1 MVATNSGNLTM
12 RRIIAWFVGN
22 SVAANL
28 MMTIFIVGG
37 FMSLL
42 QLHQE
47 EFPDIE
53 LDIVQITVPY
63 LGATPEEVEQAVCVR
78 IEEAIEGI
86 QGINRT
92 SSVAGEGACM
102 VMVDLEMEGDSTRA
116 LNEIKGRVDAISTF
130 PRETEKP
137 IVSMMAMKGG
147 VIQVVLSGDT
157 DELTLKLLAE
167 DMRDDIADMDGISQ
181 VGVTF
186 VRPYE
191 ISIEVSENTLRQY
204 NLTMDKI
211 TSAIRRSS
219 LDMPGGSIK
228 SAGGEILLRSK
239 GQVYRGVEYEDIVIL
254 TRPDGTN
261 LTLGE
266 IANVRDEFQE
276 GFLRAK
282 FDGERAVI
290 VQVYRVGEE
299 DIIGAAEK
307 VKAYVNEA
315 RLRLPDG
322 ITLTIWL
329 DQAVE
334 LEERVGTLTR
344 NAYTGL
350 ALVLLVLTLFLRFKL
365 AVWVAAGIPIAVLG
379 AIWIFPYAG
388 ISISS
393 LTVMAFILVLGI
405 VVDDAI
411 VVGERIHAHEQS
423 GEGKSKAAVAGAYE
437 VCVPVIF
444 GVFTTIAAFLPILLV
459 EGRMGAFFQVI
470 GWVVIVCLAFSL
482 LESQLVLPAH
492 LAHRKTSQYIFEN
505 TAFVKGWITFQGKIA
520 SALEYA
526 AHQIYRPLLIRSM
539 HWRYITWSIGTAV
552 LILAFGLIISGR
564 VVFQFFPAV
573 EGNRIF
579 ATLIMPEG
587 ISVELTEQGISQM
600 EQAAREL
607 GEQLDQEAGITDG
620 HVIEH
625 MLSIIGTQAA
635 RGHGP
640 SRPTPGGSHLAEIVL
655 ELAPIDERGG
665 VGSVEISD
673 RWRELAGPIPDAVE
687 LTFSSNSFSAGD
699 ALRIQLA
706 GRDVEELRE
715 AAAKLRGELG
725 RYPGVLDLTDSF
737 RAGKQEI
744 KLDILPEAKPLG
756 LTLNDLARQV
766 RQAFYGDE
774 AQRIQRGTDD
784 VRVMVRYPEYER
796 QSIGNLEDMRI
807 RTDDGTEV
815 PFASVAGV
823 SLGNGYSSISR
834 EDQKRVVAVVG
845 DVDRSITTPEEVIAA
860 IAKQICHREGN
871 QESAVMVSFPCRG
884 QAYQGVTYSLSGEAE
899 ERGKAMGSIASNAVI
914 ALMVI
919 FALLAI
925 PLRSYTQ
932 PLVIMSVIP
941 FGAVGAIIG
950 HYIMRWDLVFF
961 SILGIIA
968 LSGVVVN
975 ASLVLVDYINRQRRR
990 GVDLFEAVT
999 MAGVVRF
1006 RPILLT
1012 SITTFV
1018 GLVPLMATAS
1028 QATFFI
1034 IPMAISLAFGVLF
1047 ATVITLLLIPSLY
1060 MILEDWLNYWGVN
1073 NRNYELELAVLDDDT
1088 APVADGQR
1096 AG

>member
-1 MVATNSGNLTM
+1 MH
-12 RRIIAWFVGN
+12 RIIAWFVGN
-22 SVAANL
+22 PVAANL

-37 FMSLL
+37 LMSLL
-42 QLHQE
+42 RLHQE

-53 LDIVQITVPY
+53 LDLVQIMVPY
-63 LGATPEEVEQAVCVR
+63 LGATPAEVEEAVCIR
-78 IEEAIEGI
+78 IEEAIEGVE
-86 QGINRT
+86 GIDRT
-92 SSVAGEGACM
+92 STVATEGVCS
-102 VMVDLEMEGDSTRA
+102 VMVELDQEIDSSRA
-116 LNEIKGRVDAISTF
+116 LNEIKGKVDAISTL

-157 DELTLKLLAE
+157 DELTLKLLGE
-167 DMRDDIADMDGISQ
+167 EMRDDIADMPGISQ

-228 SAGGEILLRSK
+228 TAGGEILLRSK
-239 GQVYRGVEYEDIVIL
+239 GQVYRGAEYEDIVIL
-254 TRPDGTN
+254 TRADGTS

-276 GFLRAK
+276 GFLKAK

-290 VQVYRVGEE
+290 VQVYRVGQE
-299 DIIGAAEK
+299 DIIGSAEK
-307 VKAYVNEA
+307 VKQYVNAA
-315 RLRLPDG
+315 RKRMPDG
-322 ITLTIWL
+322 INLTIWL
-329 DQAVE
+329 DRALE

-350 ALVLLVLTLFLRFKL
+350 SLVLLILTLFLRFKL
-365 AVWVAAGIPIAVLG
+365 AIWVAAGIPIAVLG

-423 GEGKSKAAVAGAYE
+423 GEGQRKAAIEGTYE

-459 EGRMGAFFQVI
+459 EGRMGSFFQVI

-492 LAHRKTSQYIFEN
+492 LAHRKTTGYTFEN
-505 TAFVKGWITFQGKIA
+505 TAFVKAWIKFQGKIA
-520 SALEYA
+520 SAFEYLG
-526 AHQIYRPLLIRSM
+526 HEIYRPLLIKSM
-539 HWRYITWSIGTAV
+539 QWRYITWSIGTAV
-552 LILAFGLIISGR
+552 LILALGLIVSGR

-573 EGNRIF
+573 EGDRIF

-587 ISVELTEQGISQM
+587 ISVELTEQGITQM
-600 EQAAREL
+600 EEAAEKL
-607 GEQLDQEAGITDG
+607 GEQLDREVGLTDD
-620 HVIEH
+620 HVIKH

-640 SRPTPGGSHLAEIVL
+640 SRMTAGGSHLAEIVM
-655 ELAPIDERGG
+655 ELAPIDDRGG
-665 VGSVEISD
+665 IGSVEISD
-673 RWRELAGPIPDAVE
+673 RWRELTGSIPDAIE
-687 LTFSSNSFSAGD
+687 LTFSANSFSAGE
-699 ALRIQLA
+699 ALRIKLM
-706 GRDVEELRE
+706 GRDVEELRR
-715 AAAKLRGELG
+715 AAATLRGELG

-796 QSIGNLEDMRI
+796 KSLGNLEEMRI
-807 RTDDGTEV
+807 RTSDGTEV

-823 SLGNGYSSISR
+823 SLGNGYSAIGR

-845 DVDRSITTPEEVIAA
+845 DVDRGISTPEEVIAA
-860 IAKQICHREGN
+860 IAQQICLKPEG
-871 QESAVMVSFPCRG
+871 QQKSPRVFFPCQG
-884 QAYQGVTYSLSGEAE
+884 EQYQGVTYSLSGEAE
-899 ERGKAMGSIASNAVI
+899 ERSRAMGSIASNAVI

-925 PLRSYTQ
+925 PLRSYMQ

-950 HYIMRWDLVFF
+950 HFIMGWDLVFF

-975 ASLVLVDYINRQRRR
+975 ASLVLVDYINRQRRK

-1012 SITTFV
+1012 SITTFM

-1034 IPMAISLAFGVLF
+1034 VPMAISLAYGVLF
-1047 ATVITLLLIPSLY
+1047 ATVITLFLVPSLY
-1060 MILEDWLNYWGVN
+1060 MILEDWLNYSGLN
-1073 NRNYELELAVLDDDT
+1073 TRNYELELAHQQESVT
-1088 APVADGQR
+1088 TIANDGELP
-1096 AG
+1096 ASTGGGS

>member
-1 MVATNSGNLTM
+1 MH
-12 RRIIAWFVGN
+12 RIIAWFVGN
-22 SVAANL
+22 PVAANL

-42 QLHQE
+42 RLHQE

-53 LDIVQITVPY
+53 LDMVQIMVPY
-63 LGATPEEVEQAVCVR
+63 LGATPAEVENAVCIR
-78 IEEAIEGI
+78 IEEAIEGV
-86 QGINRT
+86 QGIDRMM
-92 SSVAGEGACM
+92 SVAGEGSCN
-102 VMVDLEMEGDSTRA
+102 VMVDLDQESDSTRA
-116 LNEIKGRVDAISTF
+116 LNEIKGKVDAISTF

-137 IVSMMAMKGG
+137 IVSMLTMKGG

-167 DMRDDIADMDGISQ
+167 EMRDDIADMDGISQ
-181 VGVTF
+181 VGVAF

-204 NLTMDKI
+204 NLSMDKI
-211 TSAIRRSS
+211 TTAIRRSS

-228 SAGGEILLRSK
+228 TAGGEILLRST
-239 GQVYRGVEYEDIVIL
+239 GQVYRGAEYEDIVIL
-254 TRPDGTN
+254 THADGTN

-276 GFLRAK
+276 GFLKAK
-282 FDGERAVI
+282 FDGERAVL
-290 VQVYRVGEE
+290 VQVFRVGEE
-299 DIIGAAEK
+299 DIIGAAEQ
-307 VKAYVNEA
+307 VNQYVNEA
-315 RLRLPDG
+315 RRRVPDG
-322 ITLTIWL
+322 IRLTIWL
-329 DQAVE
+329 DQALE

-350 ALVLLVLTLFLRFKL
+350 TLVLLVLTLFLRFKL

-379 AIWIFPYAG
+379 AIWVFPYAG

-423 GEGKSKAAVAGAYE
+423 GEGQRKGAVEGAYE

-492 LAHRKTSQYIFEN
+492 LAHRKISRYMFEDS
-505 TAFVKGWITFQGKIA
+505 AFVKAWIGFQGKIA
-520 SALEYA
+520 SALEYT
-526 AHQIYRPLLIRSM
+526 AHEIYRPLLMRAM
-539 HWRYITWSIGTAV
+539 LWRYVTWSIGTAV

-587 ISVELTEQGISQM
+587 VSVELTEHGIAQM
-600 EQAAREL
+600 EKAAEKL
-607 GEQLDQEAGITDG
+607 GEQLDREAGLTDG
-620 HVIEH
+620 HVIQH
-625 MLSIIGTQAA
+625 MLSIIGSQAA
-635 RGHGP
+635 RGNGP
-640 SRPTPGGSHLAEIVL
+640 SRPMPGGSHLAEIVL

-665 VGSVEISD
+665 IGSVEISD
-673 RWRELAGPIPDAVE
+673 RWRALAGSIPDAVE
-687 LTFSSNSFSAGD
+687 LTFTANSFSAGE
-699 ALRIQLA
+699 ALRIQLM
-706 GRDVEELRE
+706 GRDVEELRQ
-715 AAAKLRGELG
+715 AAATLRGELG

-744 KLDILPEAKPLG
+744 RLDILPEAKPLG
-756 LTLNDLARQV
+756 LTMNDLARQV

-796 QSIGNLEDMRI
+796 RSIGNLEDMRI
-807 RTDDGTEV
+807 RTNDGTEV

-834 EDQKRVVAVVG
+834 EDQKRVVSVVG
-845 DVDRSITTPEEVIAA
+845 DVDRSIATPEEVIAA
-860 IAKQICHREGN
+860 IATGICHSEGDE
-871 QESAVMVSFPCRG
+871 QGAVRLSFPCRG
-884 QAYQGVTYSLSGEAE
+884 DVYQGVTYSLSGEQE

-950 HYIMRWDLVFF
+950 HFIMGWDLVFF

-975 ASLVLVDYINRQRRR
+975 ASLVLVDYINRQRRK
-990 GVDLFEAVT
+990 GVDLFDAVT

-1018 GLVPLMATAS
+1018 GLVPLMASA
-1028 QATFFI
+1028 
-1034 IPMAISLAFGVLF
+1034 
-1047 ATVITLLLIPSLY
+1047 
-1060 MILEDWLNYWGVN
+1060 
-1073 NRNYELELAVLDDDT
+1073 
-1088 APVADGQR
+1088 GQR
-1096 AG
+1096 YLFSYFEYTGDDYDADMRKVAEDPATRRWWQETDPCQIQLPDRREGDNWSVMEMLFVMD

>member
-1 MVATNSGNLTM
+1 MH
-12 RRIIAWFVGN
+12 RIIAWFVGN
-22 SVAANL
+22 PVAANL

-42 QLHQE
+42 RLHQE

-53 LDIVQITVPY
+53 LDMVQIMVPY
-63 LGATPEEVEQAVCVR
+63 LGATPAEVENAVCIR
-78 IEEAIEGI
+78 IEEAIEGV
-86 QGINRT
+86 QGIDRMM
-92 SSVAGEGACM
+92 SVAGEGSCN
-102 VMVDLEMEGDSTRA
+102 VMVDLDQESDSTRA
-116 LNEIKGRVDAISTF
+116 LNEIKGKVDAISTF

-137 IVSMMAMKGG
+137 IVSMLTMKGG

-167 DMRDDIADMDGISQ
+167 EMRDDIADMDGISQ
-181 VGVTF
+181 VGVAF

-204 NLTMDKI
+204 NLSMDKI
-211 TSAIRRSS
+211 TTAIRRSS

-228 SAGGEILLRSK
+228 TAGGEILLRST
-239 GQVYRGVEYEDIVIL
+239 GQVYRGAEYEDIVIL
-254 TRPDGTN
+254 THADGTN

-276 GFLRAK
+276 GFLKAK
-282 FDGERAVI
+282 FDGERAVL
-290 VQVYRVGEE
+290 VQVFRVGEE
-299 DIIGAAEK
+299 DIIGAAEQ
-307 VKAYVNEA
+307 VNQYVNEA
-315 RLRLPDG
+315 RRRVPDG
-322 ITLTIWL
+322 IRLTIWL
-329 DQAVE
+329 DQALE

-350 ALVLLVLTLFLRFKL
+350 TLVLLVLTLFLRFKL

-379 AIWIFPYAG
+379 AIWVFPYAG

-423 GEGKSKAAVAGAYE
+423 GEGQRKGAVEGAYE

-492 LAHRKTSQYIFEN
+492 LAHRKISRYMFEDS
-505 TAFVKGWITFQGKIA
+505 AFVKAWIGFQGKIA
-520 SALEYA
+520 SALEYT
-526 AHQIYRPLLIRSM
+526 AHEIYRPLLMRAM
-539 HWRYITWSIGTAV
+539 LWRYVTWSIGTAV

-587 ISVELTEQGISQM
+587 VSVELTEHGIAQM
-600 EQAAREL
+600 EKAAEKL
-607 GEQLDQEAGITDG
+607 GEQLDREAGLTDG
-620 HVIEH
+620 HVIQH
-625 MLSIIGTQAA
+625 MLSIIGSQAA
-635 RGHGP
+635 RGNGP
-640 SRPTPGGSHLAEIVL
+640 SRPMPGGSHLAEIVL

-665 VGSVEISD
+665 IGSVEISD
-673 RWRELAGPIPDAVE
+673 RWRALAGSIPDAVE
-687 LTFSSNSFSAGD
+687 LTFTANSFSAGE
-699 ALRIQLA
+699 ALRIQLM
-706 GRDVEELRE
+706 GRDVEELRQ
-715 AAAKLRGELG
+715 AAATLRGELG

-744 KLDILPEAKPLG
+744 RLDILPEAKPLG
-756 LTLNDLARQV
+756 LTMNDLARQV

-796 QSIGNLEDMRI
+796 RSIGNLEDMRI
-807 RTDDGTEV
+807 RTNDGTEV

-834 EDQKRVVAVVG
+834 EDQKRVVSVVG
-845 DVDRSITTPEEVIAA
+845 DVDRSIATPEEVIAA
-860 IAKQICHREGN
+860 IATGICHSEGDE
-871 QESAVMVSFPCRG
+871 QGAVRLSFPCRG
-884 QAYQGVTYSLSGEAE
+884 DVYQGVTYSLSGEQE

-950 HYIMRWDLVFF
+950 HFIMGWDLVFF

-975 ASLVLVDYINRQRRR
+975 ASLVLVDYINRQRRK
-990 GVDLFEAVT
+990 GVDLFDAVT

-1018 GLVPLMATAS
+1018 GLVPLMASAG

-1034 IPMAISLAFGVLF
+1034 VPMAISLAFGVLF
-1047 ATVITLLLIPSLY
+1047 ATAITLFLVPSLY

-1073 NRNYELELAVLDDDT
+1073 TRDYRLELSHQDDAVTTTTDVQST
-1088 APVADGQR
+1088 V
-1096 AG
+1096 